1 MEEQREL
8 ETHKIQRKM
17 RKVSKIR
24 MFGMMMVAGLMMAS
38 CGNQTQET
46 TENQQQWEEQKQAPE
61 SQIEQAQQPQVKRVA
76 YVPAANTPDFVN
88 AAERSVDAVVH
99 IMTKVVRQSNTY
111 DDFFGAL
118 LGQIYGYP
126 GQTRS
131 NTMVAYGSGVVLTPD
146 GYIVT
151 NNHVVEG
158 ADEVEVTFNN
168 KVKKTA
174 TIIGTDP
181 TTDLAL
187 IKVEADDLDYLSFGD
202 SDQVRIGEWV
212 LAVGNPFNLTSTVT
226 AGIVSAKA
234 RNLSI
239 LGEGTSVESFIQTD
253 AAVNPGNSGGALVN
267 TRGELVGI
275 NAAIA
280 SHTGSYEGYSF
291 AIPSNIVRKVVD
303 DLLLYGTAQRGYLGV
318 QIAELTQELAEK
330 EGLENIEGVYVAEV
344 TEGGAAKLAGMKA
357 GDVITTIN
365 GKKVNSTTQ
374 LKEAVG
380 QYRPGDKLDVEV
392 NRKGTHHH
400 YELTLL
406 NEAGN
411 VNLVKSGDS
420 FYNSEFGLML
430 QPINQNDMSR
440 LNINN
445 GLKIVEIRQG
455 RFMNSGVPVDFVITK
470 VNGYAVNS
478 KSDLE
483 SALKSGRSR
492 RTSIEGVFPNGMIGS
507 FYY

>member
-1 MEEQREL
+1 
-8 ETHKIQRKM
+8 M
-17 RKVSKIR
+17 RKVSMIW
-24 MFGMMMVAGLMMAS
+24 MLAGMMALAS
-38 CGNQTQET
+38 CGNQNQQTNET
-46 TENQQQWEEQKQAPE
+46 TEQAEQQPVTQVEQVQH
-61 SQIEQAQQPQVKRVA
+61 QPQVQR
-76 YVPAANTPDFVN
+76 AAFLPTENTPDFVD

-111 DDFFGAL
+111 NDFFGAL
-118 LGQIYGYP
+118 LGQLYGYP
-126 GQTRS
+126 GQTRN

-187 IKVEADDLDYLSFGD
+187 IKVEANDLQDLTFGD
-202 SDQVRIGEWV
+202 SDNVRIGEWV

-267 TRGELVGI
+267 TKGELVGI

-303 DLLLYGTAQRGYLGV
+303 DLLLYGTTQRGYLGV

-344 TEGGAAKLAGMKA
+344 TEGGAAKLAGIKA
-357 GDVITTIN
+357 GDVITSVA

-374 LKEAVG
+374 LRESVG
-380 QYRPGDKLDVEV
+380 QYRPGDKVDVEV
-392 NRKGTHHH
+392 NRHGSHHH

-411 VNLVKSGDS
+411 VDVVKNGES
-420 FYNSEFGLML
+420 FFNSDLGLML
-430 QPINQNDMSR
+430 QPVNQNDKAR
-440 LNINN
+440 LNIKS

-455 RFMNSGVPVDFVITK
+455 RFMGSGITEGFVITK
-470 VNGYAVNS
+470 VNGNAVNS
-478 KSDLE
+478 KTDLE
-483 SALKSGRSR
+483 SALKNNRSR
-492 RTSIEGVFPNGMIGS
+492 RTSMEGVYPNGMVVN
-507 FYY
+507 FYFN

>member
-1 MEEQREL
+1 
-8 ETHKIQRKM
+8 M
-17 RKVSKIR
+17 RKVS
-24 MFGMMMVAGLMMAS
+24 MTLMLAALLMAAS
-38 CGNQTQET
+38 CANQSQNANDSENQTE
-46 TENQQQWEEQKQAPE
+46 QQPVSQVEQV
-61 SQIEQAQQPQVKRVA
+61 QQPQVQRA
-76 YVPAANTPDFVN
+76 AFMPAQGTPDFVD

-111 DDFFGAL
+111 EDFFGAL

-126 GQTRS
+126 GQTRN

-187 IKVEADDLDYLSFGD
+187 IKVEASDLAYLTFGD
-202 SDQVRIGEWV
+202 SDNVRIGEWV

-267 TRGELVGI
+267 TKGELVGI

-318 QIAELTQELAEK
+318 QIAELTQEIADK

-344 TEGGAAKLAGMKA
+344 TDGGAAKLAGLKS
-357 GDVITTIN
+357 GDVITSIN

-374 LKEAVG
+374 LKESVG
-380 QYRPGDKLDVEV
+380 QYRPGDKIDVEV
-392 NRKGTHHH
+392 NRNGHHHH
-400 YELTLL
+400 YDLTLL
-406 NEAGN
+406 NESGN
-411 VNLVKSGDS
+411 VNVVKKGDS

-430 QPINQNDMSR
+430 QPIDQNDMSR
-440 LNINN
+440 LNIKN

-470 VNGYAVNS
+470 VNGVAVND
-478 KSDLE
+478 KTELE
-483 SALKSGRSR
+483 NALKNKRSR
-492 RTSIEGVFPNGMIGS
+492 RTTIEGVYPNGMNAT

>member
-1 MEEQREL
+1 
-8 ETHKIQRKM
+8 M
-17 RKVSKIR
+17 RKVSMSRIC
-24 MFGMMMVAGLMMAS
+24 GMAMLAGLLMAAS
-38 CGNQTQET
+38 CANSSQNATSSKDQNEQQKPA
-46 TENQQQWEEQKQAPE
+46 TE
-61 SQIEQAQQPQVKRVA
+61 IELVQQAQVQR
-76 YVPAANTPDFVN
+76 AAFIPTENTPDFVD

-111 DDFFGAL
+111 EDFFGAL

-126 GQTRS
+126 GQTRN

-187 IKVEADDLDYLSFGD
+187 IKVDASDLEYLTFGD
-202 SDQVRIGEWV
+202 SDNVRIGEWV

-267 TRGELVGI
+267 TKGELVGI

-330 EGLENIEGVYVAEV
+330 EGLENIDGVYVAEV
-344 TEGGAAKLAGMKA
+344 TDGGAAKLAGMKS
-357 GDVITTIN
+357 GDVITAIN

-374 LKEAVG
+374 LKESVG
-380 QYRPGDKLDVEV
+380 QFRPGDKMDVEV
-392 NRKGTHHH
+392 NRNGRHHH

-411 VNLVKSGDS
+411 VDVVKKGDS

-430 QPINQNDMSR
+430 QPVNQNDMSR
-440 LNINN
+440 LNIKS

-455 RFMNSGVPVDFVITK
+455 RFMNSGIPVDFVITK
-470 VNGYAVNS
+470 VNGSVVND
-478 KSDLE
+478 KTDLE
-483 SALKSGRSR
+483 NAQKNSRSR
-492 RTSIEGVFPNGMIGS
+492 RTTIEGVYPNGMIAT
-507 FYY
+507 FYYNK

>member
-1 MEEQREL
+1 
-8 ETHKIQRKM
+8 M
-17 RKVSKIR
+17 RKVSLIL
-24 MFGMMMVAGLMMAS
+24 MLAGLMMAAS
-38 CGNQTQET
+38 CGNQDSKTKEN
-46 TENQQQWEEQKQAPE
+46 ENQTEQKKQEPVSE
-61 SQIEQAQQPQVKRVA
+61 IEQVQQPQVQRVA
-76 YVPAANTPDFVN
+76 FMPTEGTPDFVD
-88 AAERSVDAVVH
+88 AAENSVDAVVH

-111 DDFFGAL
+111 DDFFGAF

-168 KVKKTA
+168 KVKKAA
-174 TIIGTDP
+174 TIVGTDP

-187 IKVEADDLDYLSFGD
+187 IKVDGSDLHFLTFGD
-202 SDQVRIGEWV
+202 SDNVRIGEWV

-267 TRGELVGI
+267 TKGELIGI

-280 SHTGSYEGYSF
+280 SHTGAYEGYSF

-303 DLLLYGTAQRGYLGV
+303 DLLLYGETQRGYLG
-318 QIAELTQELAEK
+318 ISYAELTAELAEK
-330 EGLENIEGVYVAEV
+330 EGLEDIEGVYVAEV
-344 TEGGAAKLAGMKA
+344 SEEGAAKLAGMKA
-357 GDVITTIN
+357 GDIITAIN
-365 GKKVNSTTQ
+365 GKKVNTGTQ
-374 LKEAVG
+374 LIENIR
-380 QYRPGDKLDVEV
+380 QYRPGDKVDVEV
-392 NRKGTHHH
+392 NRNGTHHH
-400 YELTLL
+400 FDVTLL

-411 VNLVKSGDS
+411 VDVVKKGEV
-420 FYNSEFGLML
+420 FFNSAFGLML
-430 QPINQNDMSR
+430 QPVNQNDMSR
-440 LNINN
+440 LNIKN

-455 RFMNSGVPVDFVITK
+455 RFMNSGVPVNFVITK

-478 KSDLE
+478 KKDLE
-483 SALKSGRSR
+483 NALNNSRSR
-492 RTSIEGVFPNGMIGS
+492 TTTIEGVYPNGMMGS
-507 FYY
+507 FYYN

>member
-1 MEEQREL
+1 
-8 ETHKIQRKM
+8 M
-17 RKVSKIR
+17 RKVSVIL
-24 MFGMMMVAGLMMAS
+24 MLAGMMMVAS
-38 CGNQTQET
+38 CGNLTQKQ
-46 TENQQQWEEQKQAPE
+46 NQEEPANEEQQPVSE
-61 SQIEQAQQPQVKRVA
+61 VEQAQQPKVQRTA
-76 YVPAANTPDFVN
+76 FLPSANTPDFVD
-88 AAERSVDAVVH
+88 AAEHSVDAVVH
-99 IMTKVVRQSNTY
+99 IMTKVVKQSNTY

-118 LGQIYGYP
+118 FGQLYGYP
-126 GQTRS
+126 GQTYS
-131 NTMVAYGSGVVLTPD
+131 NTQVAYGSGVVLTPD

-187 IKVEADDLDYLSFGD
+187 IKVEASDLDYLIFGD
-202 SDQVRIGEWV
+202 SDNVRIGEWV

-234 RNLSI
+234 RDLSI

-267 TRGELVGI
+267 TKGELIGI

-303 DLLLYGTAQRGYLGV
+303 DLLLYGQTQRGYLGV
-318 QIAELTQELAEK
+318 QITELTAELADK
-330 EGLENIEGVYVAEV
+330 IGLEDVEGVYVAEV
-344 TEGGAAKLAGMKA
+344 TEGGAAQQAGMKD
-357 GDVITTIN
+357 GDVITAIN
-365 GKKVNSTTQ
+365 GKKVNTKTQ
-374 LKEAVG
+374 LMETVR
-380 QYRPGDKLDVEV
+380 QYRPGDKVEVEV
-392 NRKGTHHH
+392 NRHGSHDT
-400 YELTLL
+400 YTLYLL

-411 VNLVKSGDS
+411 TEVMKKGDA
-420 FYNSEFGLML
+420 FYNAEFGLML
-430 QPINQNDMSR
+430 RPIDNNDMSR
-440 LNINN
+440 LNIRG

-470 VNGYAVNS
+470 VNGTTVND
-478 KSDLE
+478 KTELE
-483 SALKSGRSR
+483 NALKNNRSR
-492 RTSIEGVFPNGMIGS
+492 RTTIEGVYPNGMMGS

>member
-1 MEEQREL
+1 M
-8 ETHKIQRKM
+8 KM
-17 RKVSKIR
+17 RKLS
-24 MFGMMMVAGLMMAS
+24 MTWMLAAMLVATS
-38 CGNQTQET
+38 CGNSTQQNDEPQP
-46 TENQQQWEEQKQAPE
+46 EQQEPV
-61 SQIEQAQQPQVKRVA
+61 SQIEQVQQPSVQR
-76 YVPAANTPDFVN
+76 AAFLPTQNTPDFVD
-88 AAERSVDAVVH
+88 AAENSVNAVVH
-99 IMTKVVRQSNTY
+99 IMTKVVRQSTTY
-111 DDFFGAL
+111 NDFFGAL
-118 LGQIYGYP
+118 LGQLYGYP
-126 GQTRS
+126 GQTRN

-151 NNHVVEG
+151 NNHVVDG

-168 KVKKTA
+168 KVKRTA

-187 IKVEADDLDYLSFGD
+187 IKVDASDLDYLVFGD

-267 TRGELVGI
+267 TKGELVGI

-303 DLLLYGTAQRGYLGV
+303 DLLLYGTTQRGYLGV

-344 TEGGAAKLAGMKA
+344 TEGGAAKMAGLKA
-357 GDVITTIN
+357 GDVITNIN

-374 LKEAVG
+374 LRENVG
-380 QYRPGDKLDVEV
+380 QYRPGDQVDVEV
-392 NRKGTHHH
+392 NRHGSHHH
-400 YELTLL
+400 YTLTLL

-411 VNLVKSGDS
+411 VDVIKSGDS
-420 FYNSEFGLML
+420 FYNAEFGLML
-430 QPINQNDMSR
+430 QSVNQNEMNR
-440 LNINN
+440 LNIRN
-445 GLKIVEIRQG
+445 GLKIVEIREG

-470 VNGYAVNS
+470 VNGYAVSN
-478 KSDLE
+478 KTDLE
-483 SALKSGRSR
+483 NALKNNRSR
-492 RTSIEGVFPNGMIGS
+492 RTTIEGVYPNGMMGS
-507 FYY
+507 FFY

>member
-1 MEEQREL
+1 
-8 ETHKIQRKM
+8 M
-17 RKVSKIR
+17 RKLS
-24 MFGMMMVAGLMMAS
+24 MMLVLAGLLMATS
-38 CGNQTQET
+38 CGNKTQTTNEELAQTKQQE
-46 TENQQQWEEQKQAPE
+46 PV
-61 SQIEQAQQPQVKRVA
+61 SQIEEVQQPYVQRA
-76 YVPAANTPDFVN
+76 AFVPAQNTPDFVD

-99 IMTKVVRQSNTY
+99 IMTKVVRQSTTY
-111 DDFFGAL
+111 NDFFGAL
-118 LGQIYGYP
+118 LGQLYGYP
-126 GQTRS
+126 GQTRN

-187 IKVEADDLDYLSFGD
+187 IKVDADDLDYLTFGN
-202 SDQVRIGEWV
+202 SDNVRIGEWV

-267 TRGELVGI
+267 TKGELVGI

-303 DLLLYGTAQRGYLGV
+303 DLLLYGETQRAYLG
-318 QIAELTQELAEK
+318 IYPAELTQELAEK
-330 EGLENIEGVYVAEV
+330 EGLENIDGVYVAEV
-344 TEGGAAKLAGMKA
+344 TEGGAAKLAGVQK
-357 GDVITTIN
+357 GDVVTAIN
-365 GKKVNSTTQ
+365 GKKVNTVTQ
-374 LKEAVG
+374 LMETVR

-392 NRKGTHHH
+392 NRKGRHQH

-411 VNLVKSGDS
+411 VDVVKKGDS
-420 FYNSEFGLML
+420 FYNAEFGLML

-440 LNINN
+440 LNVSS

-470 VNGYAVNS
+470 VNGYTVNS
-478 KSDLE
+478 KTELE
-483 SALKSGRSR
+483 SALKNGRNR
-492 RTSIEGVFPNGMIGS
+492 RTTIEGIYPNGMMGS

>member
-1 MEEQREL
+1 MIWMIAALLVATSCRDLTQKEEE
-8 ETHKIQRKM
+8 
-17 RKVSKIR
+17 
-24 MFGMMMVAGLMMAS
+24 
-38 CGNQTQET
+38 NQT
-46 TENQQQWEEQKQAPE
+46 EQKEPV
-61 SQIEQAQQPQVKRVA
+61 SQVEQAQQAKVQRTAFLPTE
-76 YVPAANTPDFVN
+76 NTPDFVD

-111 DDFFGAL
+111 EDFFGAL
-118 LGQIYGYP
+118 LGQLYGYP
-126 GQTRS
+126 GQTRN

-168 KVKKTA
+168 KVKKIA

-187 IKVEADDLDYLSFGD
+187 IKVDASDLEFLTFGD
-202 SDQVRIGEWV
+202 SDNVRIGEWV

-267 TRGELVGI
+267 TKGELVGI

-318 QIAELTQELAEK
+318 QIAELTQEIAGK
-330 EGLENIEGVYVAEV
+330 EGLENIDGVYVAEV
-344 TEGGAAKLAGMKA
+344 TEGGAAKLAGMKS
-357 GDVITTIN
+357 GDVITAIN

-374 LKEAVG
+374 LKESVG
-380 QYRPGDKLDVEV
+380 QYRPGDKVDVEV
-392 NRKGTHHH
+392 NRGGHHHH

-411 VNLVKSGDS
+411 VDVVKKGDS
-420 FYNSEFGLML
+420 FFNSEFGLML
-430 QPINQNDMSR
+430 QPVDQNDMSR
-440 LNINN
+440 LNIKS

-455 RFMNSGVPVDFVITK
+455 RFMNSGVPVNFVITK
-470 VNGYAVNS
+470 VNGVAVTD
-478 KSDLE
+478 KTDLE
-483 SALKSGRSR
+483 NALKNNRSR
-492 RTSIEGVFPNGMIGS
+492 RTTIEGVYPNGMNAT

>member
-1 MEEQREL
+1 
-8 ETHKIQRKM
+8 M
-17 RKVSKIR
+17 RKVSKIW
-24 MFGMMMVAGLMMAS
+24 MLAGVMALAS
-38 CGNQTQET
+38 CGNQNQQTNET
-46 TENQQQWEEQKQAPE
+46 TEQAEQQPVTQVEQVQH
-61 SQIEQAQQPQVKRVA
+61 QPQVQR
-76 YVPAANTPDFVN
+76 AAFLPTENTPDFVD

-111 DDFFGAL
+111 NDFFGAL
-118 LGQIYGYP
+118 LGQLYGYP
-126 GQTRS
+126 GQTRN

-187 IKVEADDLDYLSFGD
+187 IKVEASDLQYLTFGD
-202 SDQVRIGEWV
+202 SDNVRIGEWV

-267 TRGELVGI
+267 TKGELVGI

-303 DLLLYGTAQRGYLGV
+303 DLLLYGTTQRGYLGV

-344 TEGGAAKLAGMKA
+344 TEGGAAKLAGIKA
-357 GDVITTIN
+357 GDVITSVA

-374 LKEAVG
+374 LRESVG
-380 QYRPGDKLDVEV
+380 QYRPGDKVDVEV
-392 NRKGTHHH
+392 NRHGSHHH

-411 VNLVKSGDS
+411 VDVVKNGES
-420 FYNSEFGLML
+420 FFNSDLGLML
-430 QPINQNDMSR
+430 QPVNQNDKAR
-440 LNINN
+440 LNIKS

-455 RFMNSGVPVDFVITK
+455 RFMGSGITEGFVITK
-470 VNGYAVNS
+470 VNGNAVNS
-478 KSDLE
+478 KTDLE
-483 SALKSGRSR
+483 SALNNNRSR
-492 RTSIEGVFPNGMIGS
+492 RTSMEGVYPNGMVVN
-507 FYY
+507 FYFN

>member
-1 MEEQREL
+1 
-8 ETHKIQRKM
+8 M
-17 RKVSKIR
+17 RKVS
-24 MFGMMMVAGLMMAS
+24 MTWMLAALLMAAS
-38 CGNQTQET
+38 CGHSTQNDNNEPQTEQEPVS
-46 TENQQQWEEQKQAPE
+46 QVEQV
-61 SQIEQAQQPQVKRVA
+61 QQPTVHR
-76 YVPAANTPDFVN
+76 AAFLPTQNTPDFVD
-88 AAERSVDAVVH
+88 AAENSVNAVVH
-99 IMTKVVRQSNTY
+99 IMTKVVRQSTTY
-111 DDFFGAL
+111 NDFFGAL
-118 LGQIYGYP
+118 LGQLYGYP
-126 GQTRS
+126 GQTRN

-151 NNHVVEG
+151 NNHVVDG

-168 KVKKTA
+168 KVKRTA

-187 IKVEADDLDYLSFGD
+187 IKVDASDLDYLVFGD

-267 TRGELVGI
+267 TKGELIGI

-318 QIAELTQELAEK
+318 QIAELTQELAQK

-344 TEGGAAKLAGMKA
+344 TEGGAAILAGMKS
-357 GDVITTIN
+357 GDVITAID

-374 LKEAVG
+374 LKESIG
-380 QYRPGDKLDVEV
+380 QRRPGDTVDVEE
-392 NRKGTHHH
+392 NRTGSHHH
-400 YELTLL
+400 YQLTML

-411 VNLVKSGDS
+411 VDVVKKGES
-420 FYNSEFGLML
+420 FFCSDLGLML

-440 LNINN
+440 LGIKN

-455 RFMNSGVPVDFVITK
+455 RFMGSGITEGFVITK
-470 VNGYAVNS
+470 VNGYAVND
-478 KSDLE
+478 KSELE
-483 SALKSGRSR
+483 SALKSVRSR
-492 RTSIEGVFPNGMIGS
+492 RTIMEGVYPNGMKVNLEY
-507 FYY
+507 FD

>member
-1 MEEQREL
+1 
-8 ETHKIQRKM
+8 M
-17 RKVSKIR
+17 RKVS
-24 MFGMMMVAGLMMAS
+24 MTLMLAGLLMVAS
-38 CGNQTQET
+38 CVNSSQNATNSENQTEQQKPA
-46 TENQQQWEEQKQAPE
+46 TEVEQVQ
-61 SQIEQAQQPQVKRVA
+61 QAQVQRVA
-76 YVPAANTPDFVN
+76 FIPAENTPDFID

-99 IMTKVVRQSNTY
+99 IMTKVVRQSSTY
-111 DDFFGAL
+111 EDFFGAL
-118 LGQIYGYP
+118 LGQLYGYP
-126 GQTRS
+126 GQTRN

-168 KVKKTA
+168 KVKKIA

-187 IKVEADDLDYLSFGD
+187 IKVDASDLEYLTFGD
-202 SDQVRIGEWV
+202 SDNVRIGEWV

-267 TRGELVGI
+267 TKGELVGI

-280 SHTGSYEGYSF
+280 SHTGSFEGYSF

-318 QIAELTQELAEK
+318 QIAELTQEIAEK
-330 EGLENIEGVYVAEV
+330 EGLENIEGVYVADV
-344 TEGGAAKLAGMKA
+344 TEGGAAKLAGMKS
-357 GDVITTIN
+357 GDVITAIN

-374 LKEAVG
+374 LKESVG
-380 QYRPGDKLDVEV
+380 QYRPGDKIDVEV
-392 NRKGTHHH
+392 NRNGNHNH

-411 VNLVKSGDS
+411 VDVVKKGDS

-440 LNINN
+440 LNISS

-455 RFMNSGVPVDFVITK
+455 RFKNSGIPVDFVITK
-470 VNGYAVNS
+470 VNGVVVND
-478 KSDLE
+478 KTELE
-483 SALKSGRSR
+483 NAQKSR
-492 RTSIEGVFPNGMIGS
+492 RTRRTTIEGVYPNGMNAT
-507 FYY
+507 FYYNN

>member
-1 MEEQREL
+1 
-8 ETHKIQRKM
+8 M
-17 RKVSKIR
+17 RKVS
-24 MFGMMMVAGLMMAS
+24 MMLMLAGLLMATS
-38 CGNQTQET
+38 CGNKTQTTNEELTQNERQEPVT
-46 TENQQQWEEQKQAPE
+46 QVDEVQ
-61 SQIEQAQQPQVKRVA
+61 QAQVQR
-76 YVPAANTPDFVN
+76 AAFAFAPNTPDFVD

-99 IMTKVVRQSNTY
+99 IMTKVVRQSSTY

-126 GQTRS
+126 GQTRN

-168 KVKKTA
+168 KMKKTA

-187 IKVEADDLDYLSFGD
+187 IKVEASDLHFLTFGD
-202 SDQVRIGEWV
+202 SDNVRIGEWV

-267 TRGELVGI
+267 TKGELIGI

-330 EGLENIEGVYVAEV
+330 EGLENIEGVYVGEI

-357 GDVITTIN
+357 GDVITAIN

-374 LKEAVG
+374 LKESIG
-380 QYRPGDKLDVEV
+380 QYRPGDKVDVEV
-392 NRKGTHHH
+392 NRNGHHHH

-411 VNLVKSGDS
+411 VDLVKNGET
-420 FYNSEFGLML
+420 FYNSTFGLML
-430 QPINQNDMSR
+430 QPINQNDMGR
-440 LNINN
+440 LNVKN
-445 GLKIVEIRQG
+445 GLKIVEIREG

-478 KSDLE
+478 KTDLE
-483 SALKSGRSR
+483 NALKNARSR
-492 RTSIEGVFPNGMIGS
+492 RTTIEGVFPNGMTGS

>member
-1 MEEQREL
+1 
-8 ETHKIQRKM
+8 M
-17 RKVSKIR
+17 RKVSL
-24 MFGMMMVAGLMMAS
+24 MLMLAGLLMATS
-38 CGNQTQET
+38 CEELLTKAKE
-46 TENQQQWEEQKQAPE
+46 TENQVEQEQVQEENV
-61 SQIEQAQQPQVKRVA
+61 SQLEQVQPRVQRTA
-76 YVPAANTPDFVN
+76 FLPTENTPDFVD
-88 AAERSVDAVVH
+88 AAENSVDAVVH

-111 DDFFGAL
+111 EDFFGAL

-126 GQTRS
+126 GQTRN

-187 IKVEADDLDYLSFGD
+187 IKVEATDLHFLTFGD
-202 SDQVRIGEWV
+202 SDNVRIGEWV

-267 TRGELVGI
+267 TKGELIGI

-357 GDVITTIN
+357 GDVITAIN

-374 LKEAVG
+374 LKENIG
-380 QYRPGDKLDVEV
+380 QYRPGDKVDVEV
-392 NRKGTHHH
+392 NRQGHHHH

-411 VNLVKSGDS
+411 VNLVKNGEA

-430 QPINQNDMSR
+430 QPVNQNEMSR
-440 LNINN
+440 LNIKN

-470 VNGYAVNS
+470 VNGYAVNN
-478 KSDLE
+478 KSELE
-483 SALKSGRSR
+483 NALKNTRSR
-492 RTSIEGVFPNGMIGS
+492 RTTIEGVFPNGMTGS

>member
-1 MEEQREL
+1 
-8 ETHKIQRKM
+8 M
-17 RKVSKIR
+17 RKVS
-24 MFGMMMVAGLMMAS
+24 MTLMLAGLLMAAS
-38 CGNQTQET
+38 CANSSQNAENSENKNEMQEPS
-46 TENQQQWEEQKQAPE
+46 TE
-61 SQIEQAQQPQVKRVA
+61 IEQVQQPQVQRA
-76 YVPAANTPDFVN
+76 AFLPAQNTPDFVD

-99 IMTKVVRQSNTY
+99 IMTKVVRQSTTY
-111 DDFFGAL
+111 NDFFGAL
-118 LGQIYGYP
+118 LGQLYGYP
-126 GQTRS
+126 GQTRN

-187 IKVEADDLDYLSFGD
+187 IKVDATDLEYLTFGD
-202 SDQVRIGEWV
+202 SDNVRIGEWV

-267 TRGELVGI
+267 TKGELVGI

-303 DLLLYGTAQRGYLGV
+303 DLLLYGETQRGYLG
-318 QIAELTQELAEK
+318 IYPAELTQEIAEK

-344 TEGGAAKLAGMKA
+344 TEGGAAKVAGVQK
-357 GDVITTIN
+357 GDVVTSIN
-365 GKKVNSTTQ
+365 GKKVNTVTQ
-374 LKEAVG
+374 LMETVR
-380 QYRPGDKLDVEV
+380 QYRPGDNVNLEV
-392 NRKGTHHH
+392 NRNGRHHN

-411 VNLVKSGDS
+411 VDVVKKGDS

-440 LNINN
+440 LNIKA

-470 VNGYAVNS
+470 VNGYAVNN
-478 KSDLE
+478 KTDLE
-483 SALKSGRSR
+483 NALKNSRSR
-492 RTSIEGVFPNGMIGS
+492 RTTIEGIYPNGMMGTF
-507 FYY
+507 FY

>member
-1 MEEQREL
+1 ML
-8 ETHKIQRKM
+8 
-17 RKVSKIR
+17 
-24 MFGMMMVAGLMMAS
+24 AGLMMAAS
-38 CGNQTQET
+38 CGNQDSKTKEN
-46 TENQQQWEEQKQAPE
+46 ENQAEQKKQEPVSE
-61 SQIEQAQQPQVKRVA
+61 IEQVQQPQVQRVA
-76 YVPAANTPDFVN
+76 FVPAEGTPDFVD
-88 AAERSVDAVVH
+88 AAENSVDAVVH

-111 DDFFGAL
+111 DDFFGAF

-168 KVKKTA
+168 KVKKAA
-174 TIIGTDP
+174 TIVGTDP

-187 IKVEADDLDYLSFGD
+187 IKVDGSDLHFLTFGD
-202 SDQVRIGEWV
+202 SDNVRIGEWV

-267 TRGELVGI
+267 TKGELIGI

-280 SHTGSYEGYSF
+280 SHTGAYEGYSF

-303 DLLLYGTAQRGYLGV
+303 DLLLYGETQRGYLG
-318 QIAELTQELAEK
+318 ISYAELTAELAEK
-330 EGLENIEGVYVAEV
+330 EGLEDIEGVYVAEV
-344 TEGGAAKLAGMKA
+344 SEEGAAKLAGMKA
-357 GDVITTIN
+357 GDIITAIN
-365 GKKVNSTTQ
+365 GKKVNTGTQ
-374 LKEAVG
+374 LIENIR
-380 QYRPGDKLDVEV
+380 QYRPGDKVDVEV
-392 NRKGTHHH
+392 NRNGTHHH
-400 YELTLL
+400 FDVTLL

-411 VNLVKSGDS
+411 VDVVKKGEV
-420 FYNSEFGLML
+420 FFNSTFGLML
-430 QPINQNDMSR
+430 QPVNQNDMSR
-440 LNINN
+440 LNIKN

-455 RFMNSGVPVDFVITK
+455 RFMNSGVPVNFVITK

-478 KSDLE
+478 KTDLE
-483 SALKSGRSR
+483 NALNNSRSR
-492 RTSIEGVFPNGMIGS
+492 TTTIEGVYPNGMMGS
-507 FYY
+507 FYYN

>member
-1 MEEQREL
+1 MTL
-8 ETHKIQRKM
+8 
-17 RKVSKIR
+17 VL
-24 MFGMMMVAGLMMAS
+24 AGLLAMAS
-38 CGNQTQET
+38 CGNQTQNANEG
-46 TENQQQWEEQKQAPE
+46 ENQIEQQEPV
-61 SQIEQAQQPQVKRVA
+61 SQIEQAQQVQVQRA
-76 YVPAANTPDFVN
+76 AFLPAEGTPDFVD

-118 LGQIYGYP
+118 LGQLYGYP
-126 GQTRS
+126 GQTRN

-174 TIIGTDP
+174 SIIGTDP

-187 IKVEADDLDYLSFGD
+187 IKVDGEDLHYLTFGD
-202 SDQVRIGEWV
+202 SDNVRIGEWV

-267 TRGELVGI
+267 TKGELVGI

-303 DLLLYGTAQRGYLGV
+303 DLLLYGETQRGYIG
-318 QIAELTQELAEK
+318 IYPAELTQELAEK
-330 EGLENIEGVYVAEV
+330 EGLENIEGVYVADV
-344 TEGGAAKLAGMKA
+344 TEGGAAVMAGVQK
-357 GDVITTIN
+357 GDVVTAIN
-365 GKKVNSTTQ
+365 GKKVNTVTQ
-374 LKEAVG
+374 LMESIR
-380 QYRPGDKLDVEV
+380 QYRPGDRVNVEV
-392 NRKGTHHH
+392 NRKGHHH
-400 YELTLL
+400 QYELTLL

-411 VNLVKSGDS
+411 VDVVKKGDS

-440 LNINN
+440 LNIKK

-470 VNGYAVNS
+470 VNGTTVNS
-478 KSDLE
+478 KTDLE
-483 SALKSGRSR
+483 NALKNSRSR
-492 RTSIEGVFPNGMIGS
+492 RTTIEGVYPNGMMGT

>member
-1 MEEQREL
+1 MSL
-8 ETHKIQRKM
+8 M
-17 RKVSKIR
+17 L
-24 MFGMMMVAGLMMAS
+24 AGLLMATS
-38 CGNQTQET
+38 CVNSSQNANQSENL
-46 TENQQQWEEQKQAPE
+46 TEQQKPATE
-61 SQIEQAQQPQVKRVA
+61 IEQVQQAQVQR
-76 YVPAANTPDFVN
+76 AAFIPTESTPDFVD

-99 IMTKVVRQSNTY
+99 IMTKVVRQSTTY
-111 DDFFGAL
+111 NDFFGAL
-118 LGQIYGYP
+118 LGQLYGYP
-126 GQTRS
+126 GQTRN

-187 IKVEADDLDYLSFGD
+187 IKVDASDLEYLTFGD
-202 SDQVRIGEWV
+202 SDNVRIGEWV

-267 TRGELVGI
+267 TKGELVGI

-344 TEGGAAKLAGMKA
+344 TEGGAAKLAGMKS
-357 GDVITTIN
+357 GDVITAIA
-365 GKKVNSTTQ
+365 GKKVNTTTQ
-374 LKEAVG
+374 LKESIG
-380 QYRPGDKLDVEV
+380 QYRPGDKVEVEV
-392 NRKGTHHH
+392 NRNGSHHR

-411 VNLVKSGDS
+411 VDVVKKGDS
-420 FYNSEFGLML
+420 FFNSEFGLML

-440 LNINN
+440 LDIQS

-470 VNGYAVNS
+470 VNGITVNS

-483 SALKSGRSR
+483 NAQKSSRSR
-492 RTSIEGVFPNGMIGS
+492 RTTIEGVYPNGMNAT
-507 FYY
+507 FYYSK

>member
-1 MEEQREL
+1 MTL
-8 ETHKIQRKM
+8 
-17 RKVSKIR
+17 VL
-24 MFGMMMVAGLMMAS
+24 AGLLAMAS
-38 CGNQTQET
+38 CGNQTQNANEG
-46 TENQQQWEEQKQAPE
+46 ENQIEQQEPV
-61 SQIEQAQQPQVKRVA
+61 SQIEQAQQVQVQRA
-76 YVPAANTPDFVN
+76 AFLPAEGTPDFVD

-118 LGQIYGYP
+118 LGQLYGYP
-126 GQTRS
+126 GQTRN

-174 TIIGTDP
+174 SIVGTDP

-187 IKVEADDLDYLSFGD
+187 IKVDGEDLHYLTFGD
-202 SDQVRIGEWV
+202 SDNVRIGEWV

-267 TRGELVGI
+267 TKGELVGI

-291 AIPSNIVRKVVD
+291 AMPSNIVRKVVD
-303 DLLLYGTAQRGYLGV
+303 DLLLYGETQRGYIG
-318 QIAELTQELAEK
+318 IYPAELTQELAEK
-330 EGLENIEGVYVAEV
+330 EGLENIEGVYVADV
-344 TEGGAAKLAGMKA
+344 TEGGAAVMAGVQK
-357 GDVITTIN
+357 GDVVTAIN
-365 GKKVNSTTQ
+365 GKKVNTVTQ
-374 LKEAVG
+374 LMESIR
-380 QYRPGDKLDVEV
+380 QYRPGDRVNVEV
-392 NRKGTHHH
+392 NRKGHHH
-400 YELTLL
+400 QYELTLL

-411 VNLVKSGDS
+411 VDVVKKGDS

-430 QPINQNDMSR
+430 RPINQNDMSR
-440 LNINN
+440 LNIKK

-470 VNGYAVNS
+470 VNGTAVNS
-478 KSDLE
+478 KTDLE
-483 SALKSGRSR
+483 NALKNSRSR
-492 RTSIEGVFPNGMIGS
+492 RTTIEGVYPNGMMGT

>member
-1 MEEQREL
+1 
-8 ETHKIQRKM
+8 M
-17 RKVSKIR
+17 RKVS
-24 MFGMMMVAGLMMAS
+24 MTLVLAGLLAMAS
-38 CGNQTQET
+38 CGNQTQNANEG
-46 TENQQQWEEQKQAPE
+46 ENQIEQQEPV
-61 SQIEQAQQPQVKRVA
+61 SQIEQAQQVQVQRA
-76 YVPAANTPDFVN
+76 AFLPAEGTPDFVD

-118 LGQIYGYP
+118 LGQLYGYP
-126 GQTRS
+126 GQTRN

-174 TIIGTDP
+174 SIIGTDP

-187 IKVEADDLDYLSFGD
+187 IKVDGEDLHYLTFGD
-202 SDQVRIGEWV
+202 SDNVRIGEWV

-267 TRGELVGI
+267 TKGELVGI

-303 DLLLYGTAQRGYLGV
+303 DLLLYGETQRGYIG
-318 QIAELTQELAEK
+318 IYPAELTQELAEK
-330 EGLENIEGVYVAEV
+330 EGLENIEGVYVADV
-344 TEGGAAKLAGMKA
+344 TEGGAAVMAGVQK
-357 GDVITTIN
+357 GDVVTAIN
-365 GKKVNSTTQ
+365 GKKVNTVTQ
-374 LKEAVG
+374 LMESIR
-380 QYRPGDKLDVEV
+380 QYRPGDRVNVEV
-392 NRKGTHHH
+392 NRKGHHH
-400 YELTLL
+400 QYELTLL

-411 VNLVKSGDS
+411 VDVVKKGDS

-440 LNINN
+440 LNIKK

-470 VNGYAVNS
+470 VNGTAVNS
-478 KSDLE
+478 KTDLE
-483 SALKSGRSR
+483 NALKNSRSR
-492 RTSIEGVFPNGMIGS
+492 RTTIEGVYPNGMMGT

>member
-1 MEEQREL
+1 
-8 ETHKIQRKM
+8 M
-17 RKVSKIR
+17 RKVS
-24 MFGMMMVAGLMMAS
+24 MMLVLAGLLMATS
-38 CGNQTQET
+38 CGNKTQAT
-46 TENQQQWEEQKQAPE
+46 NEELTQNERQEPVT
-61 SQIEQAQQPQVKRVA
+61 QIEEVQQPQVQRA
-76 YVPAANTPDFVN
+76 AFLPAQNTPDFVD

-99 IMTKVVRQSNTY
+99 IMTKVVRQSTTY
-111 DDFFGAL
+111 NDFFGAL
-118 LGQIYGYP
+118 LGQLYGYP
-126 GQTRS
+126 GQTRN

-187 IKVEADDLDYLSFGD
+187 IKVDAEDLEYLTFGD
-202 SDQVRIGEWV
+202 SDNVRIGEWV

-267 TRGELVGI
+267 TKGELAGI

-291 AIPSNIVRKVVD
+291 AIPANIVRKVVD
-303 DLLLYGTAQRGYLGV
+303 DLLLYGETQRGYLG
-318 QIAELTQELAEK
+318 IYPAELTQELAEK

-344 TEGGAAKLAGMKA
+344 TEGGAAKLAGVQK
-357 GDVITTIN
+357 GDVVTSIN
-365 GKKVNSTTQ
+365 GKKVNTVTQ
-374 LKEAVG
+374 LMETVR
-380 QYRPGDKLDVEV
+380 QYRPGDKLKLEV
-392 NRKGTHHH
+392 NRNGRRQHF
-400 YELTLL
+400 ELTLL

-411 VNLVKSGDS
+411 VDVVRKGDS
-420 FYNSEFGLML
+420 FYNAEFGLML

-440 LNINN
+440 LNINA

-478 KSDLE
+478 KTDLE
-483 SALKSGRSR
+483 NALGVRSR
-492 RTSIEGVFPNGMIGS
+492 RTTIEGIYPNGMMGT

>member
-1 MEEQREL
+1 MSL
-8 ETHKIQRKM
+8 M
-17 RKVSKIR
+17 L
-24 MFGMMMVAGLMMAS
+24 AGLLMATS
-38 CGNQTQET
+38 CVNSSQNANQSENL
-46 TENQQQWEEQKQAPE
+46 TEQQKPATEVEQVQ
-61 SQIEQAQQPQVKRVA
+61 QAQVQR
-76 YVPAANTPDFVN
+76 AAFIPTESTPDFVD

-99 IMTKVVRQSNTY
+99 IMTKVVRQSTTY
-111 DDFFGAL
+111 NDFFGAL
-118 LGQIYGYP
+118 LGQLYGYP
-126 GQTRS
+126 GQTRN

-187 IKVEADDLDYLSFGD
+187 IKVDASDLEYLTFGD
-202 SDQVRIGEWV
+202 SDNVRIGEWV

-267 TRGELVGI
+267 TKGELVGI

-344 TEGGAAKLAGMKA
+344 TEGGAAKLAGMKS
-357 GDVITTIN
+357 GDVITAIA
-365 GKKVNSTTQ
+365 GKKVNTTTQ
-374 LKEAVG
+374 LKESIG
-380 QYRPGDKLDVEV
+380 QYRPGDKVEVEV
-392 NRKGTHHH
+392 NRNGSHHR

-411 VNLVKSGDS
+411 VDVVKKGDS
-420 FYNSEFGLML
+420 FFNSEFGLML

-440 LNINN
+440 LDIQS

-470 VNGYAVNS
+470 VNGITVNS

-483 SALKSGRSR
+483 NAQKSSRSR
-492 RTSIEGVFPNGMIGS
+492 RTTIEGVYPNGMNAT
-507 FYY
+507 FYYSK

>member
-1 MEEQREL
+1 
-8 ETHKIQRKM
+8 M
-17 RKVSKIR
+17 RKVS
-24 MFGMMMVAGLMMAS
+24 MTWMLAGLLMAAS
-38 CGNQTQET
+38 CGNSTQDNEPQTEQEPVS
-46 TENQQQWEEQKQAPE
+46 QVEQV
-61 SQIEQAQQPQVKRVA
+61 QQPTVQRVA
-76 YVPAANTPDFVN
+76 FVPAQNTPDFVD
-88 AAERSVDAVVH
+88 AAENSVNAVVH
-99 IMTKVVRQSNTY
+99 IMTKVVRQSTTY
-111 DDFFGAL
+111 NDFFGAL
-118 LGQIYGYP
+118 LGQLYGYP
-126 GQTRS
+126 GQTRN

-168 KVKKTA
+168 KVKRTA

-187 IKVEADDLDYLSFGD
+187 IKVDASDLDYLVFGD

-267 TRGELVGI
+267 TKGELVGI

-344 TEGGAAKLAGMKA
+344 TDGGAAILAGMKA
-357 GDVITTIN
+357 GDVITAIN
-365 GKKVNSTTQ
+365 DKKVNSTTQ
-374 LKEAVG
+374 LRESVG
-380 QYRPGDKLDVEV
+380 QYRPGDKVDVEV
-392 NRKGTHHH
+392 NRKGQHHH
-400 YELTLL
+400 YTLTLL

-411 VNLVKSGDS
+411 MDVVKKGDS
-420 FYNSEFGLML
+420 FYSSDLGLML
-430 QPINQNDMSR
+430 QPVNQNDMSR
-440 LNINN
+440 LGIRN
-445 GLKIVEIRQG
+445 GLKIMEIRQG
-455 RFMNSGVPVDFVITK
+455 RFMGSGINEGFVITS
-470 VNGYAVNS
+470 VNGQAVNS

-483 SALKSGRSR
+483 SALSSNRSR
-492 RTSIEGVFPNGMIGS
+492 RTRMEGVYPNGMKVS
-507 FYY
+507 FEYFD

>member
-1 MEEQREL
+1 MQRAAFL
-8 ETHKIQRKM
+8 
-17 RKVSKIR
+17 
-24 MFGMMMVAGLMMAS
+24 
-38 CGNQTQET
+38 
-46 TENQQQWEEQKQAPE
+46 
-61 SQIEQAQQPQVKRVA
+61 
-76 YVPAANTPDFVN
+76 PAEGTPDFVD

-118 LGQIYGYP
+118 LGQLYGYP
-126 GQTRS
+126 GQTRN

-174 TIIGTDP
+174 SIVGTDP

-187 IKVEADDLDYLSFGD
+187 IKVDGEDLHYLTFGD
-202 SDQVRIGEWV
+202 SDNVRIGEWV

-267 TRGELVGI
+267 TKGELVGI

-303 DLLLYGTAQRGYLGV
+303 DLLLYGETQRGYIG
-318 QIAELTQELAEK
+318 IYPAELTQELAEK
-330 EGLENIEGVYVAEV
+330 EGLENIEGVYVADV
-344 TEGGAAKLAGMKA
+344 TEGGAAVMAGVQK
-357 GDVITTIN
+357 GDVVTAIN
-365 GKKVNSTTQ
+365 GKKVNTVTQ
-374 LKEAVG
+374 LMESIR
-380 QYRPGDKLDVEV
+380 QYRPGDRVNVEV
-392 NRKGTHHH
+392 NRKGHHH
-400 YELTLL
+400 QYELTLL

-411 VNLVKSGDS
+411 VDVVKKGDS

-440 LNINN
+440 LNIKK

-470 VNGYAVNS
+470 VNGTAVNS
-478 KSDLE
+478 KTDLE
-483 SALKSGRSR
+483 NALKNSRSR
-492 RTSIEGVFPNGMIGS
+492 RTTIEGVYPNGMMGT

>member
-1 MEEQREL
+1 
-8 ETHKIQRKM
+8 M
-17 RKVSKIR
+17 RKVS
-24 MFGMMMVAGLMMAS
+24 MTLMLAALLMAAS
-38 CGNQTQET
+38 CANQSQNANDSENQTE
-46 TENQQQWEEQKQAPE
+46 QQPVSQVEQV
-61 SQIEQAQQPQVKRVA
+61 QQPQVQRA
-76 YVPAANTPDFVN
+76 AFMPAQGTPDFVD

-111 DDFFGAL
+111 EDFFGAL

-126 GQTRS
+126 GQTRN

-187 IKVEADDLDYLSFGD
+187 IKVEASDLAYLTFGD
-202 SDQVRIGEWV
+202 SDNVRIGEWV

-267 TRGELVGI
+267 TKGELVGI

-318 QIAELTQELAEK
+318 QIAELTQEIADK

-344 TEGGAAKLAGMKA
+344 TDGGAAKLAGLKS
-357 GDVITTIN
+357 GDVITSIN

-374 LKEAVG
+374 LKESVG
-380 QYRPGDKLDVEV
+380 QYRPGDKIDVEV
-392 NRKGTHHH
+392 NRNGHHHH
-400 YELTLL
+400 YDLTLL

-411 VNLVKSGDS
+411 VNVVKKGDS

-430 QPINQNDMSR
+430 QPIDQNDMSR
-440 LNINN
+440 LNIKN

-470 VNGYAVNS
+470 VNGVAVND
-478 KSDLE
+478 KTELE
-483 SALKSGRSR
+483 NALKNKRSR
-492 RTSIEGVFPNGMIGS
+492 RTTIEGVYPNGMNAT

>member
-1 MEEQREL
+1 
-8 ETHKIQRKM
+8 M
-17 RKVSKIR
+17 RKVS
-24 MFGMMMVAGLMMAS
+24 MTLMLAALLMAAS
-38 CGNQTQET
+38 CANQSQNANDSENQTE
-46 TENQQQWEEQKQAPE
+46 QQPVSQVEQV
-61 SQIEQAQQPQVKRVA
+61 QQPQVQRA
-76 YVPAANTPDFVN
+76 AFMPAQGTPDFVD

-111 DDFFGAL
+111 EDFFGAL

-126 GQTRS
+126 GQTRN

-187 IKVEADDLDYLSFGD
+187 IKVEASDLAYLTFGD
-202 SDQVRIGEWV
+202 SDNVRIGEWV

-267 TRGELVGI
+267 TKGELVGI

-318 QIAELTQELAEK
+318 QIAELTQEIADK

-344 TEGGAAKLAGMKA
+344 TDGGAAKLAGLKS
-357 GDVITTIN
+357 GDVITSIN

-374 LKEAVG
+374 LKESVG
-380 QYRPGDKLDVEV
+380 QYRPGDKIDVEV
-392 NRKGTHHH
+392 NRNGHHHH
-400 YELTLL
+400 YDLTLL

-411 VNLVKSGDS
+411 VDVVKKGDS

-430 QPINQNDMSR
+430 QPVDQNDMSR
-440 LNINN
+440 LNIKN

-470 VNGYAVNS
+470 VNGVAVND
-478 KSDLE
+478 KTELE
-483 SALKSGRSR
+483 NALKNKRSR
-492 RTSIEGVFPNGMIGS
+492 RTTIEGVYPNGMNAT

>member
-1 MEEQREL
+1 MTWML
-8 ETHKIQRKM
+8 
-17 RKVSKIR
+17 
-24 MFGMMMVAGLMMAS
+24 AGLLVVAS
-38 CGNQTQET
+38 CGNSTQQNEPT
-46 TENQQQWEEQKQAPE
+46 QNEQEPVLQV
-61 SQIEQAQQPQVKRVA
+61 EQVQQPTVQRVA
-76 YVPAANTPDFVN
+76 FLPTGNTPDFVD
-88 AAERSVDAVVH
+88 AAENSVNAVVH
-99 IMTKVVRQSNTY
+99 IMTKVVRQSTTY
-111 DDFFGAL
+111 NDFFGAL
-118 LGQIYGYP
+118 LGQLYGYP

-151 NNHVVEG
+151 NNHVVDG

-168 KVKKTA
+168 KVKRTA

-187 IKVEADDLDYLSFGD
+187 IKVDATDLDYLVFGD

-267 TRGELVGI
+267 TKGELVGI

-344 TEGGAAKLAGMKA
+344 TEGGAAKLAGMKS
-357 GDVITTIN
+357 GDVITAIN
-365 GKKVNSTTQ
+365 DKKVNSTTQ
-374 LKEAVG
+374 LRESVG
-380 QYRPGDKLDVEV
+380 QFRPGDKVDVEV
-392 NRKGTHHH
+392 NRNGTHHH
-400 YELTLL
+400 YNLTLL
-406 NEAGN
+406 NESGN
-411 VNLVKSGDS
+411 VDVVKKGDS
-420 FYNSEFGLML
+420 FYNAEFGLML
-430 QPINQNDMSR
+430 QSVNQDEMSR
-440 LNINN
+440 LDIPN
-445 GLKIVEIRQG
+445 GLKIVEIREG
-455 RFMNSGVPVDFVITK
+455 RFMNSGVPVNFVITK
-470 VNGYAVNS
+470 VNGYPVNN

-483 SALKSGRSR
+483 SALQNKRSR
-492 RTSIEGVFPNGMIGS
+492 RTTIEGVYPNGMMGS
-507 FYY
+507 FFY

>member
-1 MEEQREL
+1 M
-8 ETHKIQRKM
+8 K
-17 RKVSKIR
+17 KVSL
-24 MFGMMMVAGLMMAS
+24 MLMLAGLWMATS
-38 CGNQTQET
+38 CVNLIPKTEKSSESSEQEQETVSQVEQTQ
-46 TENQQQWEEQKQAPE
+46 PV
-61 SQIEQAQQPQVKRVA
+61 QVQRTS
-76 YVPAANTPDFVN
+76 YVPTEGTPDFVD

-99 IMTKVVRQSNTY
+99 IMTKVVNQSNTY

-118 LGQIYGYP
+118 LGQLYGYP
-126 GQTRS
+126 GQSRN

-187 IKVEADDLDYLSFGD
+187 IKVDASDLPFLTFGD
-202 SDQVRIGEWV
+202 SDNVRIGEWV

-267 TRGELVGI
+267 TKGELVGI

-303 DLLLYGTAQRGYLGV
+303 DLLLYGETQRGYIG
-318 QIAELTQELAEK
+318 IYPTELTQELAQK
-330 EGLENIEGVYVAEV
+330 EGLEDIEGVYVADV
-344 TEGGAAKLAGMKA
+344 TEEGAAKKAGIQK
-357 GDVITTIN
+357 GDVITAIN
-365 GKKVNSTTQ
+365 GKKVNTVTQ
-374 LKEAVG
+374 MMETIR
-380 QYRPGDKLDVEV
+380 QYRPGDKVTVEV
-392 NRKGTHHH
+392 NRRGTHHR

-411 VNLVKSGDS
+411 VDVVRSSDS
-420 FYNSEFGLML
+420 FYNAEFGLML
-430 QPINQNDMSR
+430 QPVNQNEKSR
-440 LNINN
+440 LDIKN

-478 KSDLE
+478 KADLE
-483 SALKSGRSR
+483 KALKSRTR
-492 RTSIEGVFPNGMIGS
+492 RTTIEGVFPNGMPGS

>member
-1 MEEQREL
+1 MQRAAFL
-8 ETHKIQRKM
+8 
-17 RKVSKIR
+17 
-24 MFGMMMVAGLMMAS
+24 
-38 CGNQTQET
+38 
-46 TENQQQWEEQKQAPE
+46 
-61 SQIEQAQQPQVKRVA
+61 
-76 YVPAANTPDFVN
+76 PAEGTPDFVD

-118 LGQIYGYP
+118 LGQLYGYP
-126 GQTRS
+126 GQTRN

-174 TIIGTDP
+174 SIVGTDP

-187 IKVEADDLDYLSFGD
+187 IKVDGEDLHYLTFGD
-202 SDQVRIGEWV
+202 SDNVRIGEWV

-267 TRGELVGI
+267 TKGELVGI

-303 DLLLYGTAQRGYLGV
+303 DLLLYGETQRGYIG
-318 QIAELTQELAEK
+318 IYPAELTQELAEK
-330 EGLENIEGVYVAEV
+330 EGLENIEGVYVADV
-344 TEGGAAKLAGMKA
+344 TEGGAAVMAGVQK
-357 GDVITTIN
+357 GDVVTAIN
-365 GKKVNSTTQ
+365 GKKVNTVTQ
-374 LKEAVG
+374 LMESIR
-380 QYRPGDKLDVEV
+380 QYRPGDRVNVEV
-392 NRKGTHHH
+392 NRKGHHH
-400 YELTLL
+400 QYELTLL

-411 VNLVKSGDS
+411 VDVVKKGDS

-430 QPINQNDMSR
+430 RPINQNDMSR
-440 LNINN
+440 LNIKK

-470 VNGYAVNS
+470 VNGTAVNS
-478 KSDLE
+478 KTDLE
-483 SALKSGRSR
+483 NALKNSRSR
-492 RTSIEGVFPNGMIGS
+492 RTTIEGVYPNGMMGT

>member
-1 MEEQREL
+1 
-8 ETHKIQRKM
+8 M
-17 RKVSKIR
+17 RKVSL
-24 MFGMMMVAGLMMAS
+24 MLMLAAMLVATSCEGMLNKAKNETMAA
-38 CGNQTQET
+38 
-46 TENQQQWEEQKQAPE
+46 QQQLQEETV
-61 SQIEQAQQPQVKRVA
+61 SQVEQVQPRVQRTA
-76 YVPAANTPDFVN
+76 FVPTENTPDFVD
-88 AAERSVDAVVH
+88 AAENSVDAVVH
-99 IMTKVVRQSNTY
+99 IMTKVVKQSNTY
-111 DDFFGAL
+111 EDFFGAL
-118 LGQIYGYP
+118 LGQLYGYP
-126 GQTRS
+126 GQTRN

-187 IKVEADDLDYLSFGD
+187 IKVEASDLPFLTFGD
-202 SDQVRIGEWV
+202 SDNVRIGEWV

-267 TRGELVGI
+267 TKGELIGI

-318 QIAELTQELAEK
+318 QIAELTQELAQK
-330 EGLENIEGVYVAEV
+330 EGLENIEGVYVGEV
-344 TEGGAAKLAGMKA
+344 TEGGAAKLAGLKD
-357 GDVITTIN
+357 GDVITAIN

-374 LKEAVG
+374 LKENIG
-380 QYRPGDKLDVEV
+380 QYRPGDKVDVEV
-392 NRKGTHHH
+392 NRQGHHHH

-411 VNLVKSGDS
+411 VNLVKNGEA

-430 QPINQNDMSR
+430 QPVNQNEMSR
-440 LNINN
+440 LNIKN

-470 VNGYAVNS
+470 VNGYAVNN
-478 KSDLE
+478 KSELE
-483 SALKSGRSR
+483 NALKNTRSR
-492 RTSIEGVFPNGMIGS
+492 RTTIEGVFPNGMTGS

>member
-1 MEEQREL
+1 
-8 ETHKIQRKM
+8 M
-17 RKVSKIR
+17 RKVSMIW
-24 MFGMMMVAGLMMAS
+24 MLAGLLMAVS
-38 CGNQTQET
+38 CGNQTSKT
-46 TENQQQWEEQKQAPE
+46 DENPIQDEQQQPVSQVEQVQ
-61 SQIEQAQQPQVKRVA
+61 QAQVQRVA
-76 YVPAANTPDFVN
+76 FVPTESTPDFVD

-99 IMTKVVRQSNTY
+99 IMTKVVKQSNTY
-111 DDFFGAL
+111 NDFFGAL
-118 LGQIYGYP
+118 LGQLYGYP
-126 GQTRS
+126 GQTRN

-187 IKVEADDLDYLSFGD
+187 IKVDASELQYLTFGD
-202 SDQVRIGEWV
+202 SDNVRIGEWV

-239 LGEGTSVESFIQTD
+239 LGEGTEVESFIQTD

-267 TRGELVGI
+267 TKGELVGI

-303 DLLLYGTAQRGYLGV
+303 DLLLYGQTQRGYLG
-318 QIAELTQELAEK
+318 IRYAELTEELAEK
-330 EGLENIEGVYVAEV
+330 EGLENIEGVYVADV
-344 TEGGAAKLAGMKA
+344 IDGGAAKLAGMRS
-357 GDVITTIN
+357 GDVITAIN
-365 GKKVNSTTQ
+365 GKKVNTGTQ
-374 LKEAVG
+374 MIESIR

-392 NRKGTHHH
+392 NRGGNHQH

-411 VNLVKSGDS
+411 VDVVKKGDS
-420 FYNSEFGLML
+420 FYNAEFGLML

-440 LNINN
+440 LGVTN

-470 VNGYAVNS
+470 VNGYAVNG
-478 KSDLE
+478 KTELDN
-483 SALKSGRSR
+483 ALKNNRSR
-492 RTSIEGVFPNGMIGS
+492 RTTIEGIYPNGMMGS
-507 FYY
+507 FFY